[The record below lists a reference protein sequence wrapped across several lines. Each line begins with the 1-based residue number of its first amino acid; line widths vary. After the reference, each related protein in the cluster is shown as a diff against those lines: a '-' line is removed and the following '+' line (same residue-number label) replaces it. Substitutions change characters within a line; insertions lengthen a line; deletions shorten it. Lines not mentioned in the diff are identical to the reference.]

1 MGGEEKMKNILK
13 SNTFYAILSVI
24 AAILIWAYVAYE
36 VRPTHEMWVE
46 DVSVSCIN
54 VSKLFDDGSL
64 SIGGD
69 NEGILDGRVTMDVK
83 IKGKRSVVSSV
94 GKKDISCV
102 IDMITVDKAGT
113 YSMKPSVETQYSGVD
128 IIQLRPGN
136 IKFTVENINQRDIDI
151 DLKTTGS
158 LPEGYTMENI
168 ETKNL
173 TVKVTGPD
181 SVVDKIEK
189 ARIVLDYG
197 ALKETDSEKSLKI
210 MFIDGAGKEID
221 SSLFGKSVEYCK
233 VTFKLYTTKEVSVI
247 LAPKYKDEI
256 KKNTSGR
263 TVILSA
269 DTKDTVGADGGVKM
283 KVKLRG
289 TASALE
295 KYIKSETTVYTEPID
310 VRYIYSEK
318 LFEKI
323 EAAPLS
329 NDVEYVTVPA
339 IDVKAEL
346 ESEE

>member
-1 MGGEEKMKNILK
+1 MKNILK

-24 AAILIWAYVAYE
+24 AAVLIWAYVAYE

-46 DVSVSCIN
+46 DVPVSCIN

-64 SIGGD
+64 SIGG
-69 NEGILDGRVTMDVK
+69 NNKGILDGTVTIDVK
-83 IKGKRSVVSSV
+83 IRGKRSVVSSV

-102 IDMITVDKAGT
+102 LDMITVDKAGLYNMRPT
-113 YSMKPSVETQYSGVD
+113 VETQYSGVD

-136 IKFTVENINQRDIDI
+136 IKFNVENINQHDIDI

-158 LPEGYTMENI
+158 LPEGYTIEDV

-173 TVKVTGPD
+173 TVKVTGPY
-181 SVVDKIEK
+181 SIVNKIEK
-189 ARIVLDYG
+189 ARIVLNYSS
-197 ALKETDSEKSLKI
+197 LKETDSEKSLKI
-210 MFIDGAGKEID
+210 MFLDSDGSLID

-233 VTFKLYTTKEVSVI
+233 VTFKLYTTKEVSLV

-256 KKNTSGR
+256 KKNTSGH
-263 TVILSA
+263 TVLLSA
-269 DTKDTVGADGGVKM
+269 VTKDTVSADGGVKI
-283 KVKLRG
+283 KAKLKG
-289 TASALE
+289 TATALE

-310 VRYIYSEK
+310 VRYIYGEK
-318 LFEKI
+318 LFEDI
-323 EAAPLS
+323 EAAPLP

-339 IDVKAEL
+339 IDIKAEI